1 MTACKVKHVHSFY
14 SHCWLIYTQQH
25 QAALTATVTTVTFI
39 SIFWSPYILDYLFMS
54 PAQIKTPSIFDFD

>member
-1 MTACKVKHVHSFY
+1 MSTVFILTADSF
-14 SHCWLIYTQQH
+14 
-25 QAALTATVTTVTFI
+25 LTATVTTVIFI